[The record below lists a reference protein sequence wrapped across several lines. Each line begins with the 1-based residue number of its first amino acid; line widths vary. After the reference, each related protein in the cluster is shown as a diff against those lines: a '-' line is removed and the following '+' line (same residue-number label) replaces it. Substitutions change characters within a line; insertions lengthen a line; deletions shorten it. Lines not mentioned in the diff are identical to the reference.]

1 VTDLNLPNPERLM
14 TPGAIARLTGVSSR
28 AIRAAIH
35 RGALPAATF
44 GAGGWFRIRWA
55 DFVRWRDGARFVPP
69 PPPED
74 RARARAA
81 AALARQMRRRLP
93 S

>member
-1 VTDLNLPNPERLM
+1 MDPDRML
-14 TPGAIARLTGVSSR
+14 TPGQLARLTGVSSR
-28 AIRAAIH
+28 AIRTAIH
-35 RGALPAATF
+35 RGDLPASTF

-55 DFVRWRDGARFVPP
+55 DFVRWRDGARFVPLL
-69 PPPED
+69 PPEE

-81 AALARQMRRRLP
+81 AALARRMRRRLR